1 MAGSAALEL
10 TLGIGKGYE
19 VVGDLV
25 LARRK
30 GRKERKRKKEDG
42 GVRWWETR
50 VGVCGRVRGGGGE
63 EAADSNGREG
73 NEQTTGKKSAASKAA
88 PPRLNFGI
96 YRTKIVV

>member
-10 TLGIGKGYE
+10 TLGRKGYE

-25 LARRK
+25 FARRK
-30 GRKERKRKKEDG
+30 GSRKGRERKKTVRFDG
-42 GVRWWETR
+42 GRHGSECAVVSEK
-50 VGVCGRVRGGGGE
+50 E
-63 EAADSNGREG
+63 EGKKRPTATGEG